1 MRVRFSGKRS
11 CPIGAQP
18 GSQTRYCGKRSVGKY
33 SLVAGSQWW
42 KKLEPPRGFRPGL
55 DTRYRGKGLCSP
67 ELCED
72 VDAASIRTSVDA
84 PVQWMPGQVSRDLA
98 LSGTKVSGPDSM
110 EITTGPGE
118 TEQN

>member
-1 MRVRFSGKRS
+1 MEKGRAPLGPSPARKPAIVENGQSGSTAWWQVRNG
-11 CPIGAQP
+11 G
-18 GSQTRYCGKRSVGKY
+18 
-33 SLVAGSQWW
+33 

-110 EITTGPGE
+110 EITTGPEE